1 LYYLF
6 AARVRVI
13 DIFSEYYYMRMR
25 AFLSSFSFQFPQSFG
40 RFCKFMLLARR
51 WWCARSGSHFIFSG
65 NNSGAREKERVPIIA
80 DALRNAPRGGG
91 VGLRRGVNN
100 NNNRRREF
108 KTLSKMDRGN

>member
-1 LYYLF
+1 
-6 AARVRVI
+6 
-13 DIFSEYYYMRMR
+13 
-25 AFLSSFSFQFPQSFG
+25 
-40 RFCKFMLLARR
+40 MLLARR

-65 NNSGAREKERVPIIA
+65 NNSGAREKERVPKTARVFIA

-100 NNNRRREF
+100 NNNNNRGREV

>member
-1 LYYLF
+1 
-6 AARVRVI
+6 
-13 DIFSEYYYMRMR
+13 
-25 AFLSSFSFQFPQSFG
+25 
-40 RFCKFMLLARR
+40 MLLARR

-65 NNSGAREKERVPIIA
+65 NNSGAREKERVPKTLIA

-100 NNNRRREF
+100 NNKNRGRDF